1 VGVALTLVSSVHGV
15 LAAPFPATECVG
27 ISELADGLGRLP
39 YPSVGLAAPRLG
51 HAPDGLGRPAP
62 YAGRPL
68 GKVMPVGRG
77 PPIGRAMVEKDG
89 NALRGAG
96 GAMPME
102 KEGNALRDAGRAG
115 PVEKE
120 GRGAGGAEK
129 NADIEVELAVGSSLH
144 GSSSPVEGAGV
155 CAGAVTVVVMV
166 EVA

>member
-1 VGVALTLVSSVHGV
+1 
-15 LAAPFPATECVG
+15 
-27 ISELADGLGRLP
+27 
-39 YPSVGLAAPRLG
+39 
-51 HAPDGLGRPAP
+51 
-62 YAGRPL
+62 
-68 GKVMPVGRG
+68 MPVGRG

-120 GRGAGGAEK
+120 GKALRGAGAAEK